1 MAKRW
6 SKDEDQKLVD
16 LILNTLERGGKLKEA
31 YKVFAEQHPDRGM
44 VAIQQRW
51 NNLRSSHLEQVQA
64 AKKAGK
70 INRTKDRDTSAND
83 FLESQ
88 RIQHVNYSVHGLN
101 ELITHVNELVRQLK
115 EEQAENQHL
124 RRKVAELENMISERD
139 QKLAQVA
146 DFDKLNMI
154 MNRVRLNTAS
164 DLIEGETYRME
175 KNGNLVRD

>member
-1 MAKRW
+1 MANRW

-70 INRTKDRDTSAND
+70 INRTKDSGASATD
-83 FLESQ
+83 FLDSQ
-88 RIQHVNYSVHGLN
+88 RTQYVNHSVQGFN
-101 ELITHVNELVRQLK
+101 ELLTQVNELVRQLR
-115 EEQAENQHL
+115 EEQAEKQHWKSKAL
-124 RRKVAELENMISERD
+124 ELEN
-139 QKLAQVA
+139 QLAQVA
-146 DFDKLNMI
+146 DFDKLQMI
-154 MNRVRLNTAS
+154 MRRVRLNSAE